1 MEIKK
6 IEKSNFVMFPR
17 MQHRG
22 LQFRHVE
29 RDAYRAELRHVEG
42 HGDYWLLHQQSKPH
56 VVAHVQL
63 PKTEAEFDNI
73 LGWCLGQNH
82 WCEYIEGDLSFL
94 CVIAGFRSALW
105 DACQSKNAEELTP
118 KYPDFIRDRV
128 YALSDATR
136 WWYEYGK
143 ETLILKDVQNF
154 TM

>member
-42 HGDYWLLHQQSKPH
+42 HGDYWLLHQRSKPH

-136 WWYEYGK
+136 WWHEYGK
-143 ETLILKDVQNF
+143 EVLLLKDV
-154 TM
+154 

>member
-6 IEKSNFVMFPR
+6 IEKSDFVMFPR

-63 PKTEAEFDNI
+63 PKTETEFDNI
-73 LGWCLGQNH
+73 LGFCLGQNH

-118 KYPDFIRDRV
+118 KYPDFISERV

-136 WWYEYGK
+136 WWHEYGK
-143 ETLILKDVQNF
+143 EVLLLKDV
-154 TM
+154 

>member
-6 IEKSNFVMFPR
+6 IEESDFVMFPP

-42 HGDYWLLHQQSKPH
+42 HGDYWLVHQQSKPH

-73 LGWCLGQNH
+73 LDWCLGQNH

-94 CVIAGFRSALW
+94 CVIAGFNAAELPPSIQTSSVNVFMRSMML
-105 DACQSKNAEELTP
+105 
-118 KYPDFIRDRV
+118 FIGGMNMAKKLYLLNNV
-128 YALSDATR
+128 
-136 WWYEYGK
+136 
-143 ETLILKDVQNF
+143 
-154 TM
+154 